1 MRFYIWFAAE
11 AKRGCFKR
19 KHRPER
25 KALSSD
31 KIETRTRLT
40 KLTKKQ
46 RSIFFFFSRCG
57 GGQDAFDKKE
67 EKFHSCFGSSINETY
82 YGDLLRVSFS

>member
-46 RSIFFFFSRCG
+46 RSFSFSFLVVG
-57 GGQDAFDKKE
+57 E
-67 EKFHSCFGSSINETY
+67 EKMLSTKKKKNFILVLAARSTRRITATCLFPFHE
-82 YGDLLRVSFS
+82 